1 MTSIRQQSNQIINN
15 NEQSQIISSSS
26 NSLDEVLNH
35 VEQWSDTIADS
46 DLVLL
51 SSPRQIS
58 KMSHVN
64 PSVNEYVEEQYMNY
78 HSDISSIDQSF
89 QKSNDFEQQTSDSDN
104 QMFENEELPNECR
117 LITQEEDST
126 YLSKNIDQVIEKIHL
141 DDELFEAKKTSI
153 TDIQAPIQLDKNSSI
168 EESIDISNEKIVDYI
183 DTSST
188 TIKSDNQK
196 PEAIIVTTEES
207 SSIIDSPDY
216 EKIESIQIIPSK

>member
-1 MTSIRQQSNQIINN
+1 MTSIRQQSNQITNN

-26 NSLDEVLNH
+26 NSLDDVLNH
-35 VEQWSDTIADS
+35 VEQWSDIIADS
-46 DLVLL
+46 DLFLL

-104 QMFENEELPNECR
+104 QMFENEELPIECR
-117 LITQEEDST
+117 MITQEEDSI
-126 YLSKNIDQVIEKIHL
+126 YLSKDIDQVIETIHL
-141 DDELFEAKKTSI
+141 DDELFEAKTSI
-153 TDIQAPIQLDKNSSI
+153 TDIQALIQLDNNSSI

-188 TIKSDNQK
+188 TINSDNQK